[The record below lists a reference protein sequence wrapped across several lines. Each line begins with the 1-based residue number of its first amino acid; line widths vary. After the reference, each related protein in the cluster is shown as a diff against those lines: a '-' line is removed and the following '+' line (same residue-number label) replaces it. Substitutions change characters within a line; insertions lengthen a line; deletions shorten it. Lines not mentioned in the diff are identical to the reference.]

1 MTVRFTVVWT
11 DTAIDDLLAIVD
23 YSADRHGVDAAK
35 DLSEKI
41 TGAVGGLESMP
52 RRCRIV
58 PELDAE
64 GITGY
69 RELLVGPHRIVVT
82 IREATV
88 VVLSVLDGRRDLA
101 ELLVE
106 RAFRENR

>member
-1 MTVRFTVVWT
+1 MTVHFTVVWT

-23 YSADRHGVDAAK
+23 YSVDHHGVDAAG
-35 DLSEKI
+35 DVSERI
-41 TGAVGGLESMP
+41 TAAVRGLGSMP

-58 PELDAE
+58 PELDVE

-69 RELLVGPHRIVVT
+69 RELIVGPYRIMVA
-82 IREATV
+82 IREGTV
-88 VVLSVLDGRRDLA
+88 VVLTVLDGRRDLA
-101 ELLVE
+101 ELVVE